1 MSSDEVN
8 KIANYNQ
15 MMSWLTRQEF
25 KVGGR
30 VEIPGLDEKVE
41 ELFKEGLSNNQVL
54 EKLKETPKFEK
65 VTIGVVKRIKK
76 EKNLGGQREAQ
87 FASQADKY
95 NELKNLVKQ
104 ANDQSKF
111 VEMQSL
117 RAQVGLPAKVAAT
130 DYANYEKFNI
140 PKLDT
145 ASDKITKAFNKII
158 NNPDIPAENVFDIT
172 SRIANETG
180 LSMSTASE
188 TLNTLPEYQD
198 FKSTALKLQNPAFK
212 TSIVGKDKTL
222 GDVMQMADQTSS
234 SGTSLSGPN
243 TPERF
248 IFNSIKRHI
257 AQGGDKVEWI
267 KAPGSFDQSGQI
279 TETDAVFRYKGNN
292 YDYYDLVQNGR
303 NIDDFKEVYKVYDDM
318 NDLLSR
324 EAINPMTNEKIT
336 FKELMQKAYSKGA
349 NLSSINPYE
358 VDHFGSVKNQPFS
371 NLRILPYRI
380 NRVQGLLK
388 NKADQAKAGFLKPE
402 TAKMY
407 TPEKIK
413 NYLQKSGYNF
423 TKNIDQIFKDEVK
436 LANEILVEGRV
447 LRTPIEIG
455 KSIEEQKFTKLLD
468 IPGVK
473 RASEIERPEA
483 AVERDMFKAF
493 NERISLQKNIPVK
506 EVKEDVSE
514 VSKVLKNI
522 TNKMGSGVDP
532 TDIVKYIAAEAKDL
546 AAFGKKYGG
555 DILKDVAEKEQSL
568 LGKIG
573 TGAIKTIGA
582 LDLPI
587 MQVAF
592 GSMQNWEEDS
602 PLWVTLPAAFTDE
615 IADAFNLYKKT
626 GGKAKEFGK
635 FLASSFVPRA
645 ARSPL
650 FKAVSKVGKVGS
662 VATPLLEAGQE
673 AYKFEKQKRMLPE
686 IARQFN
692 IPIEEARK
700 GFENYIRSTIQ
711 IGRAHV

>member
-1 MSSDEVN
+1 MN
-8 KIANYNQ
+8 KLL
-15 MMSWLTRQEF
+15 S
-25 KVGGR
+25 
-30 VEIPGLDEKVE
+30 
-41 ELFKEGLSNNQVL
+41 KE
-54 EKLKETPKFEK
+54 
-65 VTIGVVKRIKK
+65 
-76 EKNLGGQREAQ
+76 
-87 FASQADKY
+87 
-95 NELKNLVKQ
+95 
-104 ANDQSKF
+104 ANDPVRNK
-111 VEMQSL
+111 
-117 RAQVGLPAKVAAT
+117 
-130 DYANYEKFNI
+130 
-140 PKLDT
+140 
-145 ASDKITKAFNKII
+145 KIT
-158 NNPDIPAENVFDIT
+158 
-172 SRIANETG
+172 
-180 LSMSTASE
+180 
-188 TLNTLPEYQD
+188 
-198 FKSTALKLQNPAFK
+198 LKK
-212 TSIVGKDKTL
+212 
-222 GDVMQMADQTSS
+222 
-234 SGTSLSGPN
+234 
-243 TPERF
+243 
-248 IFNSIKRHI
+248 
-257 AQGGDKVEWI
+257 
-267 KAPGSFDQSGQI
+267 
-279 TETDAVFRYKGNN
+279 
-292 YDYYDLVQNGR
+292 
-303 NIDDFKEVYKVYDDM
+303 
-318 NDLLSR
+318 
-324 EAINPMTNEKIT
+324 
-336 FKELMQKAYSKGA
+336 LMQTAYSKGA

-358 VDHFGSVKNQPFS
+358 VDHFGSVKDQPFS

-423 TKNIDQIFKDEVK
+423 TKNTDQIFKDEVK

-506 EVKEDVSE
+506 EVKQDVSE
-514 VSKVLKNI
+514 VSKVLKNM

-532 TDIVKYIAAEAKDL
+532 TDIAKYIAAEAKDL

-573 TGAIKTIGA
+573 TGALKTVGA

-650 FKAVSKVGKVGS
+650 FKAVSKAGKIGS
-662 VATPLLEAGQE
+662 VATPLLELGQE

-686 IARQFN
+686 IARQFD

-700 GFENYIRSTIQ
+700 GFENYIRSTIPQDLAGQGLDETTVPESPGLPRLKRTFQDIGSIFGLSESPYKDPNAQEEPITISKPSSTERGFVAEGGRIGFEDGTDPKKPKGLGSLSKRNFLKTLALIPAGIMAIRGGPNLLKKAKPAVEALKNAPPHFQGLVNKIMTLGKIVKPKYTSEDIAKNYTNYRYKDYDMLVNKSDGRIEITKPEFMATEYGDATVSEEYMSYNPKSPKFNKKGEKIPDEYEDQYEEYTTYADSYGEMSNVEEGVKPTTMDDGTFTEDELAKELAEQ
-711 IGRAHV
+711 IEQNIKKGKK